1 MNSNDISYIR
11 EKTGVGIH
19 DILKISN
26 EYPKA
31 NKNEIIEILEYIGF
45 AVYHKIPVKVKFSHL
60 RGDNNG
66 KIL

>member
-1 MNSNDISYIR
+1 MNSNNVSYIR
-11 EKTGVGIH
+11 EKTGVSIH

-31 NKNEIIEILEYIGF
+31 NKNEIIEILEYIGI
-45 AVYHKIPVKVKFSHL
+45 AVYHKIPAKVKFSHL

-66 KIL
+66 KVL

>member
-11 EKTGVGIH
+11 EKTGVGLY

-31 NKNEIIEILEYIGF
+31 NKNEIIEILKYIGL
-45 AVYHKIPVKVKFSHL
+45 AVYHKIPAKVKFSHL
-60 RGDNNG
+60 KDDNNG
-66 KIL
+66 KVL

>member
-11 EKTGVGIH
+11 EKTGAGLH

-31 NKNEIIEILEYIGF
+31 NKNEIIEILEYIGL
-45 AVYHKIPVKVKFSHL
+45 AVYHKIPAKVKFNHL
-60 RGDNNG
+60 KSDNNG
-66 KIL
+66 KVL